1 MRSFW
6 WLFSGV
12 LLLIRITDVSAFTV
26 NGAENSAVIS
36 SNGGHEAFPGVPIG
50 SRVEAGT
57 GADVCEELL
66 LRAIRSTTKE
76 FILVTGRL
84 ANKRIAGEIAS
95 LASRKV
101 GGPARVLLVVNKDVS
116 DSERILLEKILN
128 AGGSVK
134 MIDSQVDQAFAVM
147 DGRHVLVGGSSVLQ
161 ALGVRAAPITSLVLV
176 WNDESAAHKYL
187 EQWAEIW
194 RKAREE
200 RS

>member
-1 MRSFW
+1 MKSLW
-6 WLFSGV
+6 WLYSGF
-12 LLLIRITDVSAFTV
+12 LLLIDITDVGAFTV
-26 NGAENSAVIS
+26 NGTANPAVIS
-36 SNGGHEAFPGVPIG
+36 SRRGHETLSEVPIG